1 MARTALSTASDVSS
15 EDVLRANLY
24 RMLAHVLRAP
34 PQRTDLE
41 LFASMGGDGT
51 PLGRAMGSLAH
62 LARRMSPEA
71 ADREYHVLFI
81 GIDGGELLPYGSH
94 YRSGLAQT
102 DPLAH
107 LQGDMERLGIVRSAE
122 TQHDEDHIAALCEMM
137 AGLILGHFGEPAPIE
152 EQRAFFRSH
161 IGSWA
166 GRFFAD
172 LQGARASILY
182 AAVGNVG
189 AVFMKIEEAAFDMA

>member
-1 MARTALSTASDVSS
+1 MSAAGDVSS

-24 RMLAHVLRAP
+24 RMLAHVLRGP

-41 LFASMGGDGT
+41 LFASMGGDTT
-51 PLGRAMGSLAH
+51 PLGRAVRGLAH
-62 LARRMSPEA
+62 LASRVSPEA
-71 ADREYHVLFI
+71 AEREYHALFI

-94 YRSGLAQT
+94 YRARTAQAE
-102 DPLAH
+102 PLTH
-107 LQGDMERLGIVRSAE
+107 LKGDMARLGIARPAGI
-122 TQHDEDHIAALCEMM
+122 QQDEDHIAALCEMM
-137 AGLILGHFGEPAPIE
+137 AGLILGHFGEPAVVE

-172 LQGARASILY
+172 LEGARVSILY
-182 AAVGNVG
+182 AAVGKVG
-189 AVFMKIEEAAFDMA
+189 SVFMRIEEAAFDMD